1 MARAAPARQ
10 DWRETDL
17 QSPHSV
23 PQDSGSWENRK
34 SPELGVS
41 RPEFSTR
48 LSLLS
53 QLWGRYESPWVC
65 FLIHR
70 QVILKNKRI
79 NTCNVVGTKIGN
91 KAASSPE
98 KKDIRPTVT
107 AGSYCGE
114 SESHSVMSDSL
125 QPCGLYS
132 LWNSPGQNTGVGSL
146 SLLQGIFPIQES
158 NPGLTHCRWSL
169 YQLSHKGS
177 SRILE
182 WVAYP
187 FSSRSSQPRNQT
199 RVFCI
204 TGELFTN

>member
-1 MARAAPARQ
+1 MSACPPPPGRWARCPQHHLNLHGQSGPSQAGLEGNR
-10 DWRETDL
+10 DL

-41 RPEFSTR
+41 RPEFSTQ

-70 QVILKNKRI
+70 QVILENKWI
-79 NTCNVVGTKIGN
+79 STCNVVGTKIGN

-114 SESHSVMSDSL
+114 SEVTQSCPTLCNPVDYRVYGIL
-125 QPCGLYS
+125 QA
-132 LWNSPGQNTGVGSL
+132 
-146 SLLQGIFPIQES
+146 
-158 NPGLTHCRWSL
+158 
-169 YQLSHKGS
+169 
-177 SRILE
+177 RILE
-182 WVAYP
+182 LVAFP
-187 FSSRSSQPRNQT
+187 FFRGSSQSRNQT
-199 RVFCI
+199 QVLRIAGGVF
-204 TGELFTN
+204 TS